1 MDGDWRS
8 ALSLLRAVTEA
19 PAAAA
24 ARLDSGATASSST
37 HAGACCAPCRR
48 CALVSLRGATAG
60 RASFESPPPRAGA
73 GADALRAAAA
83 GGLAPLHA
91 PRGCGS
97 GGPPD
102 AAVLRAVQLDIRSL
116 KAHNRLLMQ
125 RTELLEGRAAAAL
138 ALACGAIAAASAAN
152 AAAAAAQQSAA
163 AEATGARLAVSALAE
178 ALMVVRAEAAAARE
192 AAAAAQS
199 AAERA
204 AAATAATAAAAAAS
218 AKAAAGAAQR
228 ASDAQ
233 RVAAPA
239 KPQAP
244 PQPRNA
250 PQHEPVVKAATLPP
264 PPPPPQARAA
274 PLAASR
280 APFRALTPAMLAQR
294 GSKLG
299 VAGSTCAAEP
309 RTAVRGCAA
318 STVDDAADAAE
329 PRCSDGDAPHSPP
342 VPSHQVAPPAAS
354 PTVYSFAAMRAR
366 VAARAGG
373 AGAPAAERQS
383 ASSDAPPAP
392 AEATQHAADD
402 VPPPAAAEPAPPPAA
417 KAPTLAAQLAAAAAR
432 KRDKE
437 AAAQHALTAEAA

>member
-102 AAVLRAVQLDIRSL
+102 AAVLRAVQLDVRSL

-152 AAAAAAQQSAA
+152 AAANAAQQSAA
-163 AEATGARLAVSALAE
+163 ADATGARLAVSALAE
-178 ALMVVRAEAAAARE
+178 ALLVVRAEAAAARE

-204 AAATAATAAAAAAS
+204 AAATAATAAAAAEA

-250 PQHEPVVKAATLPP
+250 AQHEPVVKAATS

-373 AGAPAAERQS
+373 AGAPAAARQS
-383 ASSDAPPAP
+383 ASSDEPHAP
-392 AEATQHAADD
+392 AGATQHAADD
-402 VPPPAAAEPAPPPAA
+402 VPPPPAAEPAPPPAA